1 VVDGRTVHH
10 LKDIVIVKVF
20 VQLLGDGSELLEVDH
35 AILVFV
41 EDTEDFLEAVLG
53 LGLSDFRANDVQKLR
68 ELNWLVL
75 VPERMDQR
83 KDERVSLVKSQLIE
97 NLVDLSGINTAAT
110 VLVEDVKRLLQ
121 LVIIF
126 SSEAVLP

>member
-53 LGLSDFRANDVQKLR
+53 LGLSDFRANDVQELR

-110 VLVEDVKRLLQ
+110 VLVEDVKGLLQ

-126 SSEAVLP
+126 SGEAVLP

>member
-1 VVDGRTVHH
+1 VHH

>member
-1 VVDGRTVHH
+1 VHH

-53 LGLSDFRANDVQKLR
+53 LGLSDFRANDVQELR

-110 VLVEDVKRLLQ
+110 VLVEDVKGLLQ

-126 SSEAVLP
+126 SGEAVLP